1 MLTLHPEKLILYNL
15 NFMKKLF
22 TLFTLV
28 ALFAS
33 ATMAQVKLYVHQNDG
48 SYTEFVAATVDSI
61 TFSEQKPEK
70 DVANGYDYVDLGLT
84 SGALWATCNLGA
96 DKPEEYGDYFA
107 WGELKHKYR
116 YRKDNYV
123 GNASGKYDVYNILE
137 LEDDVVN
144 KKMGGAWH
152 IPSPAEINELK
163 DECEWT
169 WTSINNVNGYEVK
182 GPNGNTIFMPA
193 AGVFSETLS
202 SVGEGA
208 IYRANAKVSDLTF
221 NLHFSEKYGVSA
233 YYENEPYPGYSIR
246 PVCHKINEKYTLS
259 FSANGGEGEMESMSL
274 QYGERRILPEVS
286 FIRENHAY
294 TTWNTKPD
302 GTGTSYNNKSQISIT
317 EDIVLY
323 AQWREIKLI
332 DGYEYID
339 LGLPSGLLWANQN
352 IGASKPEEYGDY
364 FAWGMTEPVKLG
376 NYKWREDNKYG
387 DECAEVGFELVD
399 DAARQIWGG
408 GWRVPLP
415 EEIEELIAECEW
427 TWTSINNVNGYKV
440 KGPNGNSIFL
450 PAAGSFGIWGPNEE
464 LYQSVG
470 EIGFY
475 RGNFKQCQ
483 GYATKLTRNQISAS
497 VNSESIFGNKTE
509 GYSIRPVCNKTKNIF
524 TLTLDA
530 NGGVGEM
537 DSLSFEYGEYKFLLA
552 NTYKKELA
560 EFSQWNTK
568 ADGSG
573 VSYKDKS
580 QINIKE
586 NTTLYAQWNEYMTIS
601 FDANSGEGSM
611 EKIMLL
617 DPQEIQLPANSF
629 SKYGYVFNGW
639 NTKADGTG
647 VAYQN
652 EELVTVEDNTVL
664 YAQWK
669 DYIILYYNGNGG
681 EGYIQEIIVEQP
693 QNITLPGTLFNSP
706 FTREGYDFLCWGTKP
721 DGSGNNYL
729 PQAEIKLDKDI
740 VIYAIWVELVTIT
753 YHPNGAEGNKFSVKE
768 RSGMPTPVEDNWY
781 KRPGYVFVGW
791 NTEPDGSGRRYTFN
805 IAPDSNMDL
814 YAEWEKLVTI
824 SYDPNGA
831 SGSVFTNEMQPSKG
845 GIISEN
851 KFSRTGYSFMGWN
864 TKANGS
870 GTSYTEKEQ
879 VTFDSNITLYAQWKE
894 NLSCN
899 GYEYVDL
906 GLSVKWATCNL
917 GAEKP
922 EDAGGYYAWGEK
934 FTKATYT
941 SDNYSITSSPTTLPL
956 RNDAANYIMKDNWRI
971 PTKAEFKEL
980 IDNCTMTTL
989 SYGVKF
995 TAKNGNYIILP
1006 FTGFKEEKLKST
1018 QYGYYWT
1025 SNLYPSTS
1033 SKAYDIIIGTSQLYY
1048 EGNRLCGLT
1057 IRPVLP

>member
-1 MLTLHPEKLILYNL
+1 
-15 NFMKKLF
+15 MKKLF

-33 ATMAQVKLYVHQNDG
+33 VNMAQIKLYVHQNDG
-48 SYTEFVAATVDSI
+48 SYTEFIAATVDSI

-70 DVANGYDYVDLGLT
+70 DVANGYNYVDLGLT

-116 YRKDNYV
+116 YEMNNYV

-137 LEDDVVN
+137 LEDDVVY

-182 GPNGNTIFMPA
+182 GPNGNTIFLPA
-193 AGVFSETLS
+193 AGVFYETLDN
-202 SVGEGA
+202 VGKGG
-208 IYRANAKVSDLTF
+208 IYRANAKIGKTTF
-221 NLHFSEKYGVSA
+221 NLHIDEKYGVRA
-233 YYENEPYPGYSIR
+233 YYENEAQPGHSIR
-246 PVCHKINEKYTLS
+246 PVCHKINEKYTLK

-274 QYGERRILPEVS
+274 QYGEHRILPEVS

-294 TTWNTKPD
+294 TTWNTKAD

-352 IGASKPEEYGDY
+352 IGAEKPEEYGDY

-376 NYKWREDNKYG
+376 NYKWRVDNKYG

-464 LYQSVG
+464 LYLSVG

-483 GYATKLTRNQISAS
+483 AYATELTRNQISAS
-497 VNSESIFGNKTE
+497 VNSASDFGNKTE
-509 GYSIRPVCNKTKNIF
+509 GYSIRPVRNKTIETY
-524 TLTLDA
+524 TLTFDA
-530 NGGVGEM
+530 NGGEGEM
-537 DSLSFEYGEYKFLLA
+537 DGLILENSEYKILPGSTF
-552 NTYKKELA
+552 TKEGYVFA
-560 EFSQWNTK
+560 SWNTK

-573 VSYKDKS
+573 VSYTEKR
-580 QINIKE
+580 QITLTE
-586 NTTLYAQWNEYMTIS
+586 NTTLYAQWSRYYFIS
-601 FDANSGEGSM
+601 FDANGGEGDMDRIEVISDNLV
-611 EKIMLL
+611 ELTR
-617 DPQEIQLPANSF
+617 N
-629 SKYGYVFNGW
+629 KYTRKDYLFLGW
-639 NTKADGTG
+639 NTKADGSG
-647 VAYQN
+647 DFYEN
-652 EELVTVEDNTVL
+652 EAQASFIGNTIL

-669 DYIILYYNGNGG
+669 K
-681 EGYIQEIIVEQP
+681 VE
-693 QNITLPGTLFNSP
+693 
-706 FTREGYDFLCWGTKP
+706 
-721 DGSGNNYL
+721 
-729 PQAEIKLDKDI
+729 
-740 VIYAIWVELVTIT
+740 
-753 YHPNGAEGNKFSVKE
+753 
-768 RSGMPTPVEDNWY
+768 
-781 KRPGYVFVGW
+781 
-791 NTEPDGSGRRYTFN
+791 
-805 IAPDSNMDL
+805 
-814 YAEWEKLVTI
+814 
-824 SYDPNGA
+824 
-831 SGSVFTNEMQPSKG
+831 TN
-845 GIISEN
+845 
-851 KFSRTGYSFMGWN
+851 
-864 TKANGS
+864 
-870 GTSYTEKEQ
+870 
-879 VTFDSNITLYAQWKE
+879 D
-894 NLSCN
+894 
-899 GYEYVDL
+899 YEYVDL
-906 GLSVKWATCNL
+906 GLSVKWATCNV

-922 EDAGGYYAWGEK
+922 EGNGDYFAWGEVETK
-934 FTKATYT
+934 SFFTT
-941 SDNYSITSSPTTLPL
+941 SNYSFTNNPTVLAL
-956 RNDAANYIMKDNWRI
+956 YDDAANSNMGGDWRM

-989 SYGVKF
+989 SYGIKF
-995 TAKNGNYIILP
+995 TAPNGNYIILP
-1006 FTGFKEEKLKST
+1006 FGGFKEGLSDLKSP

-1025 SNLYPSTS
+1025 SDLSTS
-1033 SKAYDIIIGTSQLYY
+1033 DNSKAYDIIIGTSQLYY
-1048 EGNRLCGLT
+1048 EGNRHCGLSV
-1057 IRPVLP
+1057 RPVLPK

>member
-1 MLTLHPEKLILYNL
+1 
-15 NFMKKLF
+15 MKKLF

-48 SYTEFVAATVDSI
+48 SYTEFIAATVDSI

-116 YRKDNYV
+116 YEMNNYV

-137 LEDDVVN
+137 LEDDVVY
-144 KKMGGAWH
+144 KRMGGAWH

-182 GPNGNTIFMPA
+182 GPNGNTIFLPA
-193 AGVFSETLS
+193 AGVFYETLDN
-202 SVGEGA
+202 VGKGG
-208 IYRANAKVSDLTF
+208 IYRANAKIGKTTF
-221 NLHFSEKYGVSA
+221 NLHIDEKYGVRA
-233 YYENEPYPGYSIR
+233 YYENEAQPGHSIR

-274 QYGERRILPEVS
+274 QYGEHRILPEVS

-294 TTWNTKPD
+294 TTWNTKAD

-427 TWTSINNVNGYKV
+427 TWTTINNVNGYKV

-470 EIGFY
+470 QIGFY

-509 GYSIRPVCNKTKNIF
+509 GYSIRPVRNKTKNTF

-652 EELVTVEDNTVL
+652 EELVTLEDNTVL

-669 DYIILYYNGNGG
+669 DCIVLYLDPNGG
-681 EGYIQEIIVEQP
+681 EGEIVEVAVDEP
-693 QNITLPGTLFNSP
+693 QKVVIPTIDIK
-706 FTREGYDFLCWGTKP
+706 REGYEFHYWNIKP
-721 DGSGNNYL
+721 DGSDRLYRYVAGSSITLNDDLNL
-729 PQAEIKLDKDI
+729 
-740 VIYAIWVELVTIT
+740 YAQWRKYVTIK
-753 YHPNGAEGNKFSVKE
+753 YHANGAEGTYFKAVVLEGVN
-768 RSGMPTPVEDNWY
+768 PAEDNIY
-781 KRPGYVFVGW
+781 SRPGYVFVGW
-791 NTEPDGSGRRYTFN
+791 NTKPDGSGSRYTTFVS
-805 IAPDSNMDL
+805 SNGDMDL
-814 YAEWEKLVTI
+814 YAEWEKLITI
-824 SYDPNGA
+824 SYNSNGG
-831 SGSVFTNEMQPSKG
+831 SGEVAAQEMQPSKG
-845 GIISEN
+845 GKLSEN
-851 KFSRTGYSFMGWN
+851 KFNRKGYLFVGWN

-870 GTSYTEKEQ
+870 GTTYTEREQ
-879 VTFDSNITLYAQWKE
+879 VKFDSNTTLYAQWKE
-894 NLSCN
+894 VGEYN

-906 GLSVKWATCNL
+906 GLSVKWAKCNV
-917 GAEKP
+917 GANAPTE
-922 EDAGGYYAWGEK
+922 AGSYFAWGELY
-934 FTKATYT
+934 TKSTYA
-941 SDNYSITSSPTTLPL
+941 SDNYSVAKSPTVLPQHL
-956 RNDAANYIMKDNWRI
+956 DAANYTMKGNWRM
-971 PTKAEFKEL
+971 PTKAEFQEL
-980 IDNCTMTTL
+980 IDNCTMTKL

-1006 FTGFKEEKLKST
+1006 FVGYKDSWSNPGKS
-1018 QYGYYWT
+1018 YGYYWT
-1025 SNLYPSTS
+1025 SDIYPSTS
-1033 SKAYDIIIGTSQLYY
+1033 SKAYAVVVG
-1048 EGNRLCGLT
+1048 GNEFYSTINRYLGLS

>member
-1 MLTLHPEKLILYNL
+1 
-15 NFMKKLF
+15 MKKLF
-22 TLFTLV
+22 ILLTSI
-28 ALFAS
+28 FAVS
-33 ATMAQVKLYVHQNDG
+33 LLSMAQLKLYVHQNDG
-48 SYTEFVAATVDSI
+48 SYTEFIAAAVDSI

-116 YRKDNYV
+116 YEMNNYV

-137 LEDDVVN
+137 LEDDVVY

-182 GPNGNTIFMPA
+182 GPNGNTIFLPA
-193 AGVFSETLS
+193 AGVFYETLDN
-202 SVGEGA
+202 VGKGG
-208 IYRANAKVSDLTF
+208 IYRANAKIGKTTF
-221 NLHFSEKYGVSA
+221 NLYLDEEYGVRA
-233 YYENEPYPGYSIR
+233 YYENEAHPGHSIR
-246 PVCHKINEKYTLS
+246 PVCHKINEKYTLT

-286 FIRENHAY
+286 FTRENHAY
-294 TTWNTKPD
+294 TTWNTKAD

-352 IGASKPEEYGDY
+352 IGASKPEEFGDY
-364 FAWGMTEPVKLG
+364 FAWGMTEPVKLD
-376 NYKWREDNKYG
+376 NYKWRDDNKYG

-399 DAARQIWGG
+399 DAARQVWGG

-440 KGPNGNSIFL
+440 KGPNGDSIFL

-464 LYQSVG
+464 LYLSVG

-509 GYSIRPVCNKTKNIF
+509 GYSIRPVRNKTTETY
-524 TLTLDA
+524 TLTFDA
-530 NGGVGEM
+530 NGGEGKM
-537 DSLSFEYGEYKFLLA
+537 DGLTLENSEYKILPGSTF
-552 NTYKKELA
+552 TKE
-560 EFSQWNTK
+560 
-568 ADGSG
+568 
-573 VSYKDKS
+573 
-580 QINIKE
+580 
-586 NTTLYAQWNEYMTIS
+586 
-601 FDANSGEGSM
+601 
-611 EKIMLL
+611 
-617 DPQEIQLPANSF
+617 
-629 SKYGYVFNGW
+629 GYVFASW

-647 VAYQN
+647 VSYTDKSQITLDENA
-652 EELVTVEDNTVL
+652 TL

-669 DYIILYYNGNGG
+669 EKIILTLNSNI
-681 EGYIQEIIVEQP
+681 ETIDNVEKGYLNTRVVQL
-693 QNITLPGTLFNSP
+693 NNP
-706 FTREGYDFLCWGTKP
+706 FANEEY
-721 DGSGNNYL
+721 
-729 PQAEIKLDKDI
+729 
-740 VIYAIWVELVTIT
+740 
-753 YHPNGAEGNKFSVKE
+753 KFI
-768 RSGMPTPVEDNWY
+768 
-781 KRPGYVFVGW
+781 GW
-791 NTEPDGSGRRYTFN
+791 NTESDGT
-805 IAPDSNMDL
+805 
-814 YAEWEKLVTI
+814 
-824 SYDPNGA
+824 
-831 SGSVFTNEMQPSKG
+831 
-845 GIISEN
+845 GI
-851 KFSRTGYSFMGWN
+851 
-864 TKANGS
+864 
-870 GTSYTEKEQ
+870 SYTEDEEI
-879 VTFDSNITLYAQWKE
+879 TLSESITLYAQWKAYIILSFNANGGEGEMEQVKLLEAQNISLAE
-894 NLSCN
+894 NAFVRSSYKFNSWNTKSDGTGTKYNDKAKINLTESITLYAQWDRCLTIYFSPNGGSGTMSSVSVVVNTNYTLPANKYVRNGYFFKGWNTSVLGSGTFYADKQQVKLSKNTTLYAQWEKIEEHN

-917 GAEKP
+917 GADNP
-922 EDAGGYYAWGEK
+922 EEFGGYYAWGEVS
-934 FTKATYT
+934 TKSTYT
-941 SDNYSITSSPTTLPL
+941 LDNYTLTASPTVLPQHL
-956 RNDAANYIMKDNWRI
+956 DAANYIMKGNWRM

-980 IDNCTMTTL
+980 IDNCKMTTL

-995 TAKNGNYIILP
+995 TASNGKYIILP
-1006 FTGFKEEKLKST
+1006 FAGFKEDKLKST
-1018 QYGYYWT
+1018 EYGYYWT

-1048 EGNRLCGLT
+1048 EGNRLCGLS

>member
-1 MLTLHPEKLILYNL
+1 
-15 NFMKKLF
+15 MKKLF
-22 TLFTLV
+22 ILLTSI
-28 ALFAS
+28 FAVS
-33 ATMAQVKLYVHQNDG
+33 VLAMAQLKLYVHQNDG
-48 SYTEFVAATVDSI
+48 SYTEFIAATVDSI
-61 TFSEQKPEK
+61 TFSEQTPEK
-70 DVANGYDYVDLGLT
+70 DVANGYEYVDLGLT

-116 YRKDNYV
+116 YEMNNYV

-182 GPNGNTIFMPA
+182 GPNGNTIFLPA
-193 AGVFSETLS
+193 AGVFYETLS
-202 SVGEGA
+202 SVGESA
-208 IYRANAKVSDLTF
+208 IYRANAKIGKTTF
-221 NLHFSEKYGVSA
+221 NLYLDEKYGVRA
-233 YYENEPYPGYSIR
+233 YYENEAHPGHSIR

-294 TTWNTKPD
+294 TTWNTKAD

-352 IGASKPEEYGDY
+352 IGASKPEEFGDY
-364 FAWGMTEPVKLG
+364 FAWGMTEPVKLD
-376 NYKWREDNKYG
+376 NYKWWDDNKYG

-509 GYSIRPVCNKTKNIF
+509 GYSIRPVRNKTKNIF

-611 EKIMLL
+611 ENIMLL

-652 EELVTVEDNTVL
+652 EELVTLEDNTVL

-669 DYIILYYNGNGG
+669 DCIVLYLDPNGG
-681 EGYIQEIIVEQP
+681 EGEIVEVAVDGAQSVVIP
-693 QNITLPGTLFNSP
+693 TIVLK
-706 FTREGYDFLCWGTKP
+706 REGYEFDHWNRKS
-721 DGSGNNYL
+721 DGSDRLYMY
-729 PQAEIKLDKDI
+729 
-740 VIYAIWVELVTIT
+740 YAGSSIALNDDMNLYAQWRKYVTIT
-753 YHPNGAEGNKFSVKE
+753 YHANGAEGTYFKAVVLEGVN
-768 RSGMPTPVEDNWY
+768 PAEDNIY
-781 KRPGYVFVGW
+781 SRPGYVFVGW
-791 NTEPDGSGRRYTFN
+791 NTEPDGSGRRYTTFVSPN
-805 IAPDSNMDL
+805 GDMDL
-814 YAEWEKLVTI
+814 YAEWEKLITI
-824 SYDPNGA
+824 SYNSNGG
-831 SGSVFTNEMQPSKG
+831 SGEVAAQEMQPSKG
-845 GIISEN
+845 GKLSEN
-851 KFSRTGYSFMGWN
+851 KFNRKGYLFVGWN

-870 GTSYTEKEQ
+870 GTTYTEKEQ
-879 VTFDSNITLYAQWKE
+879 VIFDSNTTLYAQWKE
-894 NLSCN
+894 VGEYN

-906 GLSVKWATCNL
+906 GLSVKWAKCNV
-917 GAEKP
+917 GANAPTE
-922 EDAGGYYAWGEK
+922 AGSYFAWGELY
-934 FTKATYT
+934 TKSTYA
-941 SDNYSITSSPTTLPL
+941 SDNYSVATGPTVLPQHL
-956 RNDAANYIMKDNWRI
+956 DAANYTMKGNWRM
-971 PTKAEFKEL
+971 PTKAEFQEL
-980 IDNCTMTTL
+980 IDNCTMTKL

-1006 FTGFKEEKLKST
+1006 FVGYKDSWSNPGKS
-1018 QYGYYWT
+1018 YGYYWT
-1025 SNLYPSTS
+1025 SDIYPSTS
-1033 SKAYDIIIGTSQLYY
+1033 SKAYAVVVG
-1048 EGNRLCGLT
+1048 GNEFYSTIYRYLGLS
-1057 IRPVLP
+1057 IRPVLPK

>member
-1 MLTLHPEKLILYNL
+1 
-15 NFMKKLF
+15 MKKLF
-22 TLFTLV
+22 ILLTSI
-28 ALFAS
+28 FAVS
-33 ATMAQVKLYVHQNDG
+33 LLSMAQLKLYVHQNDG
-48 SYTEFVAATVDSI
+48 SYTEFIAAAVDSI
-61 TFSEQKPEK
+61 TFSEQTPEK
-70 DVANGYDYVDLGLT
+70 DVANGYEYVDLGLT

-116 YRKDNYV
+116 YEMNNYV

-137 LEDDVVN
+137 LADDVVY

-169 WTSINNVNGYEVK
+169 WISKNNVNGYEVK
-182 GPNGNTIFMPA
+182 GPNGNTIFLPA
-193 AGVFSETLS
+193 AGVFYDTLDN
-202 SVGEGA
+202 VGKGG
-208 IYRANAKVSDLTF
+208 IYRANAKIGKTTF
-221 NLHFSEKYGVSA
+221 NLYLDEKYGVRA
-233 YYENEPYPGYSIR
+233 YYENEAHPGHSIR
-246 PVCHKINEKYTLS
+246 PVCHKINEKYTLT

-274 QYGERRILPEVS
+274 KYGEHRILPEVS
-286 FIRENHAY
+286 FTRENHAY

-352 IGASKPEEYGDY
+352 IGAEKPEEYGDY
-364 FAWGMTEPVKLG
+364 FAWGMTEPVKLD
-376 NYKWREDNKYG
+376 NYKWRDDNKYG

-440 KGPNGNSIFL
+440 KGSNGNSIFL

-464 LYQSVG
+464 LYLSVG

-509 GYSIRPVCNKTKNIF
+509 GYSIRPVRNKTKNIF

-611 EKIMLL
+611 ENIMLL

-652 EELVTVEDNTVL
+652 EELVTLEDNTVL

-669 DYIILYYNGNGG
+669 DCIVLYLDPNGG
-681 EGYIQEIIVEQP
+681 EGEIVEVAVDGAQSVVIP
-693 QNITLPGTLFNSP
+693 TIVLK
-706 FTREGYDFLCWGTKP
+706 REGYEFDHWNRKS
-721 DGSGNNYL
+721 DGSDRLYRYVAGSSITLNDDMNL
-729 PQAEIKLDKDI
+729 
-740 VIYAIWVELVTIT
+740 YAQWRKYVTIT
-753 YHPNGAEGNKFSVKE
+753 YHANGAEGTYFKAVVLEGVNLA
-768 RSGMPTPVEDNWY
+768 EDNIY
-781 KRPGYVFVGW
+781 SRPGYVFVGW
-791 NTEPDGSGRRYTFN
+791 NTEPDGSGSRYTTFVSPN
-805 IAPDSNMDL
+805 GDMDL
-814 YAEWEKLVTI
+814 YAEWEKLITI
-824 SYDPNGA
+824 SYNSNGG
-831 SGSVFTNEMQPSKG
+831 SGEVAAQEMQPSKG
-845 GIISEN
+845 GKLSEN
-851 KFSRTGYSFMGWN
+851 KFNRKGYLFVGWN

-870 GTSYTEKEQ
+870 GTTYTETEQ
-879 VTFDSNITLYAQWKE
+879 VKFDSNTTLYAQWKE
-894 NLSCN
+894 VGEYN

-906 GLSVKWATCNL
+906 GLSVKWAKCNV
-917 GAEKP
+917 GANAPTE
-922 EDAGGYYAWGEK
+922 AGSYFAWGELY
-934 FTKATYT
+934 TKSTYA
-941 SDNYSITSSPTTLPL
+941 SDNYSVATSPTVLPQHL
-956 RNDAANYIMKDNWRI
+956 DAANYTMKGNWRM
-971 PTKAEFKEL
+971 PTKAEFQEL
-980 IDNCTMTTL
+980 IDNCTMTKL

-1006 FTGFKEEKLKST
+1006 FVGYKDSWSNPGKS
-1018 QYGYYWT
+1018 YGYYWT
-1025 SNLYPSTS
+1025 SDIYPSTS
-1033 SKAYDIIIGTSQLYY
+1033 SKAYAVVMGRNEFYSTIYRYL
-1048 EGNRLCGLT
+1048 GLS
-1057 IRPVLP
+1057 IRPVLQK

>member
-1 MLTLHPEKLILYNL
+1 
-15 NFMKKLF
+15 
-22 TLFTLV
+22 
-28 ALFAS
+28 
-33 ATMAQVKLYVHQNDG
+33 
-48 SYTEFVAATVDSI
+48 
-61 TFSEQKPEK
+61 
-70 DVANGYDYVDLGLT
+70 
-84 SGALWATCNLGA
+84 
-96 DKPEEYGDYFA
+96 
-107 WGELKHKYR
+107 
-116 YRKDNYV
+116 
-123 GNASGKYDVYNILE
+123 LE
-137 LEDDVVN
+137 LEDDVVY

-182 GPNGNTIFMPA
+182 GPNGNTIFLPA
-193 AGVFSETLS
+193 AGVFYETLDN
-202 SVGEGA
+202 VGKGG
-208 IYRANAKVSDLTF
+208 IYRANAKIGKTTF
-221 NLHFSEKYGVSA
+221 NLHLDEKYGVRA
-233 YYENEPYPGYSIR
+233 YYENEAQPGHSIR
-246 PVCHKINEKYTLS
+246 PVCHKISEKYTLK

-274 QYGERRILPEVS
+274 QYGEHRILPEVS

-427 TWTSINNVNGYKV
+427 TWTTINNVNGYEV

-509 GYSIRPVCNKTKNIF
+509 GYSIRPVRNKTKNIF

-586 NTTLYAQWNEYMTIS
+586 NTTL
-601 FDANSGEGSM
+601 
-611 EKIMLL
+611 ML
-617 DPQEIQLPANSF
+617 
-629 SKYGYVFNGW
+629 NG
-639 NTKADGTG
+639 
-647 VAYQN
+647 
-652 EELVTVEDNTVL
+652 
-664 YAQWK
+664 
-669 DYIILYYNGNGG
+669 
-681 EGYIQEIIVEQP
+681 
-693 QNITLPGTLFNSP
+693 
-706 FTREGYDFLCWGTKP
+706 
-721 DGSGNNYL
+721 
-729 PQAEIKLDKDI
+729 
-740 VIYAIWVELVTIT
+740 
-753 YHPNGAEGNKFSVKE
+753 
-768 RSGMPTPVEDNWY
+768 M
-781 KRPGYVFVGW
+781 
-791 NTEPDGSGRRYTFN
+791 
-805 IAPDSNMDL
+805 
-814 YAEWEKLVTI
+814 
-824 SYDPNGA
+824 
-831 SGSVFTNEMQPSKG
+831 
-845 GIISEN
+845 
-851 KFSRTGYSFMGWN
+851 
-864 TKANGS
+864 
-870 GTSYTEKEQ
+870 
-879 VTFDSNITLYAQWKE
+879 
-894 NLSCN
+894 
-899 GYEYVDL
+899 
-906 GLSVKWATCNL
+906 
-917 GAEKP
+917 
-922 EDAGGYYAWGEK
+922 
-934 FTKATYT
+934 
-941 SDNYSITSSPTTLPL
+941 SI
-956 RNDAANYIMKDNWRI
+956 
-971 PTKAEFKEL
+971 
-980 IDNCTMTTL
+980 
-989 SYGVKF
+989 
-995 TAKNGNYIILP
+995 
-1006 FTGFKEEKLKST
+1006 
-1018 QYGYYWT
+1018 
-1025 SNLYPSTS
+1025 
-1033 SKAYDIIIGTSQLYY
+1033 
-1048 EGNRLCGLT
+1048 
-1057 IRPVLP
+1057 